1 MHLRM
6 PWLVDIQET
15 QYLMGSLIECRDL
28 IKSYNG
34 IKALDGLSLSINT
47 GASIGLVGPNG
58 AGKSTFF
65 SLLCGFLRA
74 TSGALK
80 VMGQT
85 PDASILKGRISIL
98 PQDVPFMKGISVQS
112 QLLLFARLHGFSKYA
127 ARQEIERVL
136 ELLNV
141 SSLARQF
148 PETLS
153 FGQRKKVTMAQALIG
168 NPELVLLDEPT
179 SGLDPV
185 AANEVRALIQKLR
198 HEHSF
203 MVSSHNLDE
212 IEDVCDEIVVINKGK
227 LVKHCAITELVERN
241 NYLTLLLNQPLAE
254 SLRQSLTNLPG
265 ILKVEPVHANL
276 QRISICF
283 RSDNPD
289 ELQFRIL
296 ELLQQNGAGVIELN
310 RGTVF
315 ADKVVELV
323 KGH

>member
-1 MHLRM
+1 
-6 PWLVDIQET
+6 
-15 QYLMGSLIECRDL
+15 MGLFIECSDL

-34 IKALDGLSLSINT
+34 IKALDGLSLSISN
-47 GASIGLVGPNG
+47 GGSIGLVGPNG
-58 AGKSTFF
+58 AGKSTIF

-74 TSGALK
+74 TSGSLK
-80 VMGQT
+80 VMGQM
-85 PDASILKGRISIL
+85 PDSSTLKGRIGIL
-98 PQDVPFMKGISVQS
+98 PQDTPFMKGISVYS
-112 QLLLFARLHGFSKYA
+112 QLLLFTRLHGFSKHA
-127 ARQEIERVL
+127 ARQEVERVL

-141 SSLARQF
+141 NSLARQF

-168 NPELVLLDEPT
+168 NPELILLDEPT

-198 HEHSF
+198 HDRSF

-212 IEDVCDEIVVINKGK
+212 IEDVCEEIIIINKGR
-227 LVKHCAITELVERN
+227 LVRHCAITELVERN
-241 NYLTLLLNQPLAE
+241 NYLTLLLKQPLAE
-254 SLRQSLTNLPG
+254 PLRQTLADLPG
-265 ILKVEPVHANL
+265 ILKVDHDHANQ
-276 QRISICF
+276 QRLSICF

-296 ELLQQNGAGVIELN
+296 EQLQQNGAVVIEFS
-310 RGTVF
+310 RGTIF